1 MFDLEDD
8 DLRRSRARIGHVTST
23 IKRTTQRAIFLSP
36 LLSLLWLFGCGDQV
50 IVEGIDA
57 NTGRPVSGEAAQVE
71 DLGDGSSNDGGTPDM
86 EADLYEAAITD
97 EPNLGPNAPG
107 YIP

>member
-1 MFDLEDD
+1 MKSPRTRKN
-8 DLRRSRARIGHVTST
+8 LRRIC
-23 IKRTTQRAIFLSP
+23 LSS
-36 LLSLLWLFGCGDQV
+36 LLSLLWLSGCGDQV
-50 IVEGIDA
+50 IVEGINA
-57 NTGRPVSGEAAQVE
+57 ETGKPVSGEAAQVQ
-71 DLGDGSSNDGGTPDM
+71 DLGDGSSNDGGPPDM

>member
-1 MFDLEDD
+1 MQST
-8 DLRRSRARIGHVTST
+8 RTQTIVRTIGLT
-23 IKRTTQRAIFLSP
+23 P
-36 LLSLLWLFGCGDQV
+36 LFALLWLSGCGDQV
-50 IVEGIDA
+50 IVEGINA
-57 NTGRPVSGEAAQVE
+57 ETGKPVSGEAAQVE
-71 DLGDGSSNDGGTPDM
+71 DLGDGSSNDGGPPDM

>member
-1 MFDLEDD
+1 MKSTLTQTSLQR
-8 DLRRSRARIGHVTST
+8 LR
-23 IKRTTQRAIFLSP
+23 LSP
-36 LLSLLWLFGCGDQV
+36 LLSLLWLSGCGDQV
-50 IVEGIDA
+50 IVEGINA
-57 NTGRPVSGEAAQVE
+57 ETGKPVSGEAAQVQ
-71 DLGDGSSNDGGTPDM
+71 DLGDGSSNDGGPPDM

>member
-1 MFDLEDD
+1 MNPTRTRTN
-8 DLRRSRARIGHVTST
+8 LRMIG
-23 IKRTTQRAIFLSP
+23 LSS
-36 LLSLLWLFGCGDQV
+36 LLSLLWLSGCGDQV
-50 IVEGIDA
+50 IVEGINA
-57 NTGRPVSGEAAQVE
+57 ETGKPVSGDAAQVE
-71 DLGDGSSNDGGTPDM
+71 DLGDGSSNDGGPPDV

>member
-1 MFDLEDD
+1 MKSTHT
-8 DLRRSRARIGHVTST
+8 RTRIRTSCL
-23 IKRTTQRAIFLSP
+23 FCLS
-36 LLSLLWLFGCGDQV
+36 SMLWLPGCGDQV
-50 IVEGIDA
+50 IVEGINA
-57 NTGRPVSGEAAQVE
+57 ETGKPASGEAAQVE
-71 DLGDGSSNDGGTPDM
+71 DLGDGSSNDGGPPDM